1 MLSVD
6 WVLKT
11 NYLIIWIIMKCRRLA
26 ILVGSLKNP
35 PIVKTRRRINTANP
49 HAFDRTHPRTRC
61 TCSHAQIVCTQ
72 GTVNCAAKGSDWFKP
87 PSVDFARPLE
97 LANEAKLELVSDDFH
112 PPSRQLFAVAKLTD
126 PNALPTIDRP
136 EEREVCLCSG

>member
-1 MLSVD
+1 L
-6 WVLKT
+6 
-11 NYLIIWIIMKCRRLA
+11 
-26 ILVGSLKNP
+26 GPLKNP
-35 PIVKTRRRINTANP
+35 PVVKTRRRIITANP
-49 HAFDRTHPRTRC
+49 HAFDRTHPPTN
-61 TCSHAQIVCTQ
+61 TLHSHAQIVCPQ

-87 PSVDFARPLE
+87 ASVDFARPLE

-136 EEREVCLCSG
+136 EERGVSM